1 MIETT
6 ETPPAIGAR
15 KIVEECLEFA
25 KRNGWR
31 MSKTD
36 RIVHS
41 ERRATPRT
49 LFTHPVRYCP
59 DSRPSEDHTEP
70 ARMLDISLN
79 GIGIWCRETLTGGKL
94 IHLRL
99 PRLDGTTGW
108 VTGRVVYCRPQTEHY
123 QAGIAFIF
131 DQGQT

>member
-6 ETPPAIGAR
+6 ETPPVVDAR
-15 KIVEECLEFA
+15 KIVEECLDFA
-25 KRNGWR
+25 KHNGGR
-31 MSKTD
+31 ISETD

-49 LFTHPVRYCP
+49 LFTHQLRYCP
-59 DSRPSEDHTEP
+59 NSTLSEDRSEP
-70 ARMLDISLN
+70 ARMLDISLS
-79 GIGIWCRETLTGGKL
+79 GIGIWCRETLTAGQL

-108 VTGRVVYCRPQTEHY
+108 VTGRVVYCRPEVEHY
-123 QAGIAFIF
+123 QAGIDFIF
-131 DQGQT
+131 DQG